1 MKFANRISRL
11 GTETAF
17 EFLAEVNDLR
27 KKGRDIVTLSIG
39 EPACDTA
46 ENIKRAA
53 KKALD
58 ENQTH
63 YNPSAGLPELRTA
76 IAAYLTKTRGVP
88 FETDE
93 VVVVPG
99 GKPIIFYSIL
109 ACVEEGDEVIYP
121 LPGYPIYE
129 SMIRFTGG
137 TPVPLRLR
145 EEKKFSFDV
154 RELRSMITDRTRM
167 VIVNS
172 PHNPTGG
179 IIPKHDLHEIAE
191 LSLKHDFW
199 VLSDEIYSRI
209 IYDGKHESIV
219 QFPGMKERT
228 IILDG
233 HSKTYAMTGWRV
245 GFGAMPKELAAHVAR
260 LETNSVSCTATFT
273 QHAALEAL
281 TGPQD
286 ATAEMVRGF
295 ESNRNL
301 IVAGLNNI
309 DGFFCHSPAGAFYA
323 YPNVTRACR
332 RLGFRDSKELQQFL
346 LYKAGVAVLGQQCFG
361 TRMPDDYE
369 EYIRLSYV
377 SSAADIREGLRRIE
391 AGLADSKL
399 VEEFLDEQWEK
410 ESERGRT
417 HDETKASV

>member
-1 MKFANRISRL
+1 MKIAKRISRL

-17 EFLAEVNDLR
+17 EVLAEVNDLR
-27 KKGRDIVTLSIG
+27 SKGKDIIALSIG
-39 EPACDTA
+39 EPACATA
-46 ENIKRAA
+46 EYIKDAA
-53 KKALD
+53 KKAL
-58 ENQTH
+58 NKNLTH
-63 YNPSAGLPELRTA
+63 YNPSAGIPEFRKV
-76 IAAYLTKTRGVP
+76 IAEYVASTRGIPVEP
-88 FETDE
+88 DE

-99 GKPIIFYSIL
+99 GKPVIFYSIL
-109 ACVEEGDEVIYP
+109 ACIEEGDEVIYP

-129 SMIRFTGG
+129 SMINFAGG

-145 EEKKFSFDV
+145 EDRKFSFDI
-154 RELRSMITDRTRM
+154 RDLRSKISDRTRM

-191 LSLKHDFW
+191 LALKHDFW

-209 IYDGKHESIV
+209 IYEGKAESIS

-245 GFGAMPKELAAHVAR
+245 GYGVMPKQLAQHVAR
-260 LETNSVSCTATFT
+260 LVTNSVSCTATFT
-273 QHAALEAL
+273 QYAAMEAVL
-281 TGPQD
+281 GSQESV
-286 ATAEMVRGF
+286 AEMVEVF
-295 ESNRNL
+295 KKNRDL
-301 IVAGLNNI
+301 IVAGLNGI
-309 DGFFCHSPAGAFYA
+309 DGFFCHTPAGAFYA

-332 RLGFRDSKELQQFL
+332 RLGFKNSKDLQKFL

-361 TRMPDDYE
+361 TRTKDEDQ

-377 SSAADIREGLRRIE
+377 SSQQDITGALRRIE
-391 AGLADSKL
+391 STLADTRL
-399 VEEFLDEQWEK
+399 VEEFLDERHVK
-410 ESERGRT
+410 ETEF
-417 HDETKASV
+417 K

>member
-1 MKFANRISRL
+1 MKIAKRISRL

-17 EFLAEVNDLR
+17 EVLAEVNDLR
-27 KKGRDIVTLSIG
+27 SKGKDIIALSIG
-39 EPACDTA
+39 EPACATA
-46 ENIKRAA
+46 EYIKDAA
-53 KKALD
+53 KKAL
-58 ENQTH
+58 NKNLTH
-63 YNPSAGLPELRTA
+63 YNPSAGIPEFRKV
-76 IAAYLTKTRGVP
+76 IAEYVASTRGIPVEP
-88 FETDE
+88 DE

-99 GKPIIFYSIL
+99 GKPVIFYSIL
-109 ACVEEGDEVIYP
+109 ACIEEGDEVIYP

-129 SMIRFTGG
+129 SMINFAGG

-145 EEKKFSFDV
+145 EDRKFSFDI
-154 RELRSMITDRTRM
+154 RDLRSKISDRTRM

-191 LSLKHDFW
+191 LALKHDFW

-209 IYDGKHESIV
+209 IYEGKAESIS

-245 GFGAMPKELAAHVAR
+245 GYGVMPKQLAQHVAR
-260 LETNSVSCTATFT
+260 LVTNSVSCTATFT
-273 QHAALEAL
+273 QYAAMEAVL
-281 TGPQD
+281 GSQESV
-286 ATAEMVRGF
+286 AEMVEGF
-295 ESNRNL
+295 KKNRDL
-301 IVAGLNNI
+301 IVAGLNGI
-309 DGFFCHSPAGAFYA
+309 DGFFCHTPAGAFYA

-332 RLGFRDSKELQQFL
+332 RLGFKNSKDLQKFL

-361 TRMPDDYE
+361 TRTKDEDQ

-377 SSAADIREGLRRIE
+377 SSQQDITGALRRIE
-391 AGLADSKL
+391 STLADTRL
-399 VEEFLDEQWEK
+399 VEEFLDERHVK
-410 ESERGRT
+410 ETEF
-417 HDETKASV
+417 K